1 MQPVALPARAV
12 PNMLVMGRQLCGKTT
27 TLAAIGQ
34 AITQRFTPEQAQIT
48 VIDPKTT
55 LIGKIRGPHVRAYA
69 YTADDIDAVIAELA
83 AELRDR
89 LPPSGLTQ
97 EELLNLKAW
106 DGPRQFVLIDDE
118 HELRPHNQ
126 VVKPAATAPL
136 LPLIERSRQIGLH
149 VIAAR
154 LPGNWAGQVVMN
166 PFLQKMTGISV
177 AHLVHGQRPGNCE
190 GFRADQRPAVA
201 ARAWPVGHHRGRY
214 RGSAGGDTRI
224 G

>member
-1 MQPVALPARAV
+1 
-12 PNMLVMGRQLCGKTT
+12 MLVMGRQLCGKTT

-97 EELLNLKAW
+97 EELLNLQGVGRPAPVRPDRRRTRAQAAQPGGETGGDRAAVAADRAQPASRFARDSCAAAW
-106 DGPRQFVLIDDE
+106 QLGRSSRDE
-118 HELRPHNQ
+118 S
-126 VVKPAATAPL
+126 VPA
-136 LPLIERSRQIGLH
+136 E
-149 VIAAR
+149 
-154 LPGNWAGQVVMN
+154 ND
-166 PFLQKMTGISV
+166 GISV
-177 AHLVHGQRPGNCE
+177 ADLVHGQRSGKCE
-190 GFRADQRPAVA
+190 GFRADQRSSVA
-201 ARAWPVGHHRGRY
+201 ARAWPIGHDRGRY